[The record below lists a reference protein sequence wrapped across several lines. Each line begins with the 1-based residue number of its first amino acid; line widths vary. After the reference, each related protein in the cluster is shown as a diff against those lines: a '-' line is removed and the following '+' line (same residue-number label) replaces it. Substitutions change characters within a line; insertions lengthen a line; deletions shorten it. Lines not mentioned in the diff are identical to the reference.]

1 MPEEREMVKYRVL
14 LMLAV
19 VVGILTACAG
29 AAAPVEVQS
38 PVGQTVVVTSVVEY
52 EDETEDV
59 APVVEVEGETQTE
72 ENVPAMATGAP
83 VADALQSAGEAPP
96 APGTTGG
103 DSEPNDEPYGD
114 TFYQNYGVNPFID
127 SAEDPLSTFGVD
139 VDTGSYTIMRRYLN
153 DGYLPPADAVRV
165 EEYINFFDQ
174 GYAPPTNSAFRIIMD
189 GAPSPFGENDR
200 YYLLRVGL
208 KGREISTWERKDA
221 NLVFVVDVSGSM
233 DMENRLGTVKEA
245 LRLLVPQLRPTDR
258 VAIVVYGDRGEVL
271 LEPTSGENQRQI
283 MTAIDGLI
291 PQGSTNAEEGLS
303 LGYDIA
309 NRMFDPNKINA
320 VILCSD
326 GVANVGNT
334 GPESILRTIQE
345 NAERGISLNS
355 IGFGMGN
362 YNDVLMEQLANDGD
376 GRYYYVDTLQEAER
390 VFVENLSGTLQV
402 IAYDAKIQVEFDP
415 AVVDRYRL
423 IGYENRDVADED
435 FRNDTV
441 DAGEIGAGHSVT
453 ALYEVR
459 LVEGAEGSLATA
471 RLRYQDA
478 DMNQVVEIQQGLP
491 LQELSATFA
500 AADPYLQ
507 LDAMVA
513 EYAEIL
519 RDSYWAR
526 ENSLGAVRQYA
537 AEYFAPLK
545 QNEEVAEF
553 LALLDRA
560 VQLESGGQ

>member
-1 MPEEREMVKYRVL
+1 MVCPMLKSGASHAEGERMRKYKIFFVL
-14 LMLAV
+14 AAI
-19 VVGILTACAG
+19 VGLLTACGG
-29 AAAPVEVQS
+29 AAVPQM
-38 PVGQTVVVTSVVEY
+38 GQPSTAQRTV
-52 EDETEDV
+52 
-59 APVVEVEGETQTE
+59 
-72 ENVPAMATGAP
+72 
-83 VADALQSAGEAPP
+83 
-96 APGTTGG
+96 TTGG

-127 SAEDPLSTFGVD
+127 SAEDPLSTFAVD
-139 VDTGSYTIMRRYLN
+139 VDTGSYTIMRRYLT
-153 DGYLPPADAVRV
+153 DGNLPPADAVRV

-174 GYAPPTNSAFRIIMD
+174 GYEPPTDDTFRIVMD
-189 GAPSPFGENDR
+189 GAPSPFGENER
-200 YYLLRVGL
+200 YYLLRVGIQ
-208 KGREISTWERKDA
+208 GREVSLAERKDA

-245 LRLLVPQLRPTDR
+245 LRMLVPQLRSTDR
-258 VAIVVYGDRGEVL
+258 VAIVVYGDRGKVL
-271 LEPTSGENQRQI
+271 LPPTSGENQRQI
-283 MTAIDGLI
+283 MGAIDGLI
-291 PQGSTNAEEGLS
+291 SNGSTNAEEGLI
-303 LGYDIA
+303 LGYDLA
-309 NRMFDPNKINA
+309 NEMFDPSRINA
-320 VILCSD
+320 VVLCSD

-345 NAERGISLNS
+345 NARRGISLNTL
-355 IGFGMGN
+355 GFGMGN

-376 GRYYYVDTLQEAER
+376 GRYYYVDTLKEAER

-435 FRNDTV
+435 FRNDQV

-459 LVEGAEGSLATA
+459 LVDGAEGPLATA
-471 RLRYQDA
+471 RLRYRDA
-478 DMNQVVEIQQGLP
+478 DLNEEIELQQGLP
-491 LQELSATFA
+491 RQELSATFA

-519 RDSYWAR
+519 RDSYWAK
-526 ENSLGAVRQYA
+526 ENSLGVVRQVA
-537 AEYFAPLK
+537 AESFVPLK
-545 QNEEVAEF
+545 QNEDVAEF
-553 LALLDRA
+553 ITLLDKA
-560 VQLESGGQ
+560 VQLQSGGQ

>member
-1 MPEEREMVKYRVL
+1 MVKYRVL
-14 LMLAV
+14 LMLVAV
-19 VVGILTACAG
+19 LGLLTACG
-29 AAAPVEVQS
+29 ASARPSTVQPPVV
-38 PVGQTVVVTSVVEY
+38 PPVVVTSVVESQG
-52 EDETEDV
+52 EVVEVTR
-59 APVVEVEGETQTE
+59 VVEVETE
-72 ENVPAMATGAP
+72 DSSSSEP
-83 VADALQSAGEAPP
+83 VAATAAPSMQSAAEAPQVDG
-96 APGTTGG
+96 AGTTGG

-114 TFYQNYGVNPFID
+114 TFYQDYGVNPFID
-127 SAEDPLSTFGVD
+127 SAEDPLSTFAVD
-139 VDTGSYTIMRRYLN
+139 VDTGSYTIMRRYLT
-153 DGYLPPADAVRV
+153 DGYLPPAEAVRV

-174 GYAPPTNSAFRIIMD
+174 GYAPPTEGAFRIIMD
-189 GAPSPFGENDR
+189 GAPSPFGENER

-208 KGREISTWERKDA
+208 QGREVSVAERKDA

-245 LRLLVPQLRPTDR
+245 LRMLVPQLRSRDR
-258 VAIVVYGDRGEVL
+258 VAIVIYGDRGEVL
-271 LEPTSGENQRQI
+271 LKPTSGENQGQI
-283 MTAIDGLI
+283 MDAIDRLV
-291 PQGSTNAEEGLS
+291 PQGATNAEEGLI
-303 LGYDIA
+303 LGYEIA
-309 NRMFDPNKINA
+309 NEMFDPSRINA
-320 VILCSD
+320 VVLCSD

-345 NAERGISLNS
+345 NASRGISLNT

-376 GRYYYVDTLQEAER
+376 GGYYYVDTLKEAER

-435 FRNDTV
+435 FRNDQV

-453 ALYEVR
+453 ALYEIR
-459 LVEGAEGSLATA
+459 LVDGAEGSLATA
-471 RLRYQDA
+471 RLRYRDA
-478 DMNQVVEIQQGLP
+478 DLNEEIEFAQGLSRQA
-491 LQELSATFA
+491 LAATFA
-500 AADPYLQ
+500 GADPYLQ

-526 ENSLGAVRQYA
+526 ENSLGTVRQFA
-537 AEYFAPLK
+537 AEFFAPLK
-545 QNEEVAEF
+545 QNEDVAEF

-560 VQLESGGQ
+560 EQLQNGGQ

>member
-1 MPEEREMVKYRVL
+1 MPKEREMVKYRVL
-14 LMLAV
+14 LMLVAV
-19 VVGILTACAG
+19 VGLLTGCG
-29 AAAPVEVQS
+29 ASATPTMVQPPVR
-38 PVGQTVVVTSVVEY
+38 QTIVVTSVVEV
-52 EDETEDV
+52 ESE
-59 APVVEVEGETQTE
+59 PQVVTQTIE
-72 ENVPAMATGAP
+72 VIAAPDMESAT
-83 VADALQSAGEAPP
+83 EAPP

-165 EEYINFFDQ
+165 EEYINFFEQ
-174 GYAPPTNSAFRIIMD
+174 GYVPPTDSTFRIIMD
-189 GAPSPFGENDR
+189 GAPSPFGENER
-200 YYLLRVGL
+200 YYLMRVGL
-208 KGREISTWERKDA
+208 QGREVSTWERKDA
-221 NLVFVVDVSGSM
+221 NLVFVIDVSGSM

-245 LRLLVPQLRPTDR
+245 LRLLVPQLRATDR
-258 VAIVVYGDRGEVL
+258 VAIVIYGDRGEVL
-271 LEPTSGENQRQI
+271 LPPTSGENQRQI
-283 MTAIDGLI
+283 MTAIDQLI
-291 PQGSTNAEEGLS
+291 PQGATNAEEGLI
-303 LGYDIA
+303 LGYEIA
-309 NRMFDPNKINA
+309 NEMFDPTRINA
-320 VILCSD
+320 VVLCSD

-345 NAERGISLNS
+345 NAGRGISLNT

-376 GRYYYVDTLQEAER
+376 GGYYYVDTLKEAER

-415 AVVDRYRL
+415 TVVDRYRL
-423 IGYENRDVADED
+423 IGYENRDVADGD
-435 FRNDTV
+435 FRNDQV

-459 LVEGAEGSLATA
+459 LVDGAEGPLATA
-471 RLRYQDA
+471 RLRYRDA
-478 DMNQVVEIQQGLP
+478 DLNEVVEVEQGLAR
-491 LQELSATFA
+491 QELSTTFA

-507 LDAMVA
+507 LDAVVA

-519 RDSYWAR
+519 RESYWAR
-526 ENSLGAVRQYA
+526 ENSLGSVRQLT

-545 QNEEVAEF
+545 QNEDVAEF
-553 LALLDRA
+553 VALLDRA
-560 VQLESGGQ
+560 VQLQSDGQ